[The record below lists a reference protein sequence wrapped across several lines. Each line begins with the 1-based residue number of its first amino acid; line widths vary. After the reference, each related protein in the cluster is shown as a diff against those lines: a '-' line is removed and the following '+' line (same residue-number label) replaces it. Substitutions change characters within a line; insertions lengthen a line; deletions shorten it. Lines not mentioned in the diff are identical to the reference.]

1 MRVMHLIDS
10 MVRGGA
16 ESVVIEHVR
25 HASPEVE
32 TWVCA
37 LNRGGPALDQA
48 EALGAHTLVLGREGG
63 LPARFARLASALRRA
78 RIHVV
83 NGHNPNGGFYALA
96 GARLAG
102 VPGVI
107 RTEHSFHFEGRGTS
121 LYAPL
126 VEGPVTALSDRV
138 ICVSD
143 AVRASHVSRM
153 PKLAS
158 RFVTIPNGIPDLR
171 AVRPR
176 AEVRA
181 AIGVPAGVPVA
192 FTAGSMT
199 PQKAQHVMIE
209 AFARIAARVPE
220 ARLVIAGEG
229 ALRPDLERRIAEL
242 GLGDR
247 VLLLGARRDVPDL
260 LGAADLFVLSS
271 VREGLPM
278 SLLEAMR
285 ASLPSVVTRVG
296 GTPEVVREGEHAHL
310 VEAGDVD
317 AMAEALRDLL
327 TDLPRARAWG
337 AAARARWLAHF
348 TAEAMVRATES
359 EYREA
364 LARHGVREFAAA

>member
-10 MVRGGA
+10 MHRGGA
-16 ESVVIEHVR
+16 ESVVLEHVR
-25 HASPEVE
+25 HASPDVE

-37 LNRGGPALDQA
+37 LNAGGLALEQA
-48 EALGAHTLVLGREGG
+48 GSLGAHTLVLGTGG
-63 LPARFARLASALRRA
+63 GPFARLGRLASALRTS

-83 NGHNPNGGFYALA
+83 NGHNPNGGFYALL

-102 VPGVI
+102 VPVVI
-107 RTEHSFHFEGRGTS
+107 RTEHSFHFEGRGS
-121 LYAPL
+121 YAYAPL
-126 VEGPVTALSDRV
+126 VERPATALSDRV

-143 AVRASHVSRM
+143 AVRESHVSRM
-153 PKLAS
+153 PGLAS
-158 RFVTIPNGIPDLR
+158 RFVTIVNGIPDVG

-176 AEVRA
+176 AEVRRE
-181 AIGVPAGVPVA
+181 IGVAADAPMA

-209 AFARIAARVPE
+209 AFARMSPRLPE
-220 ARLVIAGEG
+220 ARLVIAGDG
-229 ALRPDLERRIAEL
+229 ARRGELERLVAER
-242 GLGDR
+242 GVGDR
-247 VLLLGARRDVPDL
+247 VSLLGARRDVPDL

-296 GTPEVVREGEHAHL
+296 GNPEVVHEGEQGHL
-310 VEAGDVD
+310 VPAGDAE
-317 AMAEALRDLL
+317 AMAAALHDLL
-327 TDLPRARAWG
+327 ADLPRARAWG
-337 AAARARWLAHF
+337 AAARERWLAHF
-348 TAEAMVRATES
+348 TGEEMVRATEH

-364 LARHGVREFAAA
+364 LARHGVREFVGT